1 MMLRGSCHCRAVRF
15 ALFSHTPYPY
25 MLCYCSICRKTA
37 GGGGYAINI
46 MGDAATLEI
55 EGEAE
60 ISVYRAR
67 LGEAGE
73 GDEAEGEGA
82 LSSGRR
88 HFCRHCGSALWVS
101 DPGWP
106 ELVHPFASVIDT
118 ALPKPPER
126 VEIMLDYAAPWA
138 EPLGGADDRR
148 FAEYPD
154 ESIEDWHRA
163 RGLYED

>member
-1 MMLRGSCHCRAVRF
+1 VRF
-15 ALFSHTPYPY
+15 TIDSHTPYPY

-55 EGEAE
+55 DGEAE
-60 ISVYRAR
+60 ITVYRVR
-67 LGEAGE
+67 LGEGGE
-73 GDEAEGEGA
+73 EGEAG
-82 LSSGRR
+82 LSPGRR
-88 HFCRHCGSALWVS
+88 HFCRHCGSALWVA
-101 DPGWP
+101 DPRWP
-106 ELVHPFASVIDT
+106 ELVHPFASAIDT

-138 EPLGGADDRR
+138 EPPGGRGENH

-154 ESIEDWHRA
+154 QSIADWHRA
-163 RGLYED
+163 HGLYED